1 MLGDSGWLVV
11 LKNEMLRAGEMAQPL
26 KARLTTK
33 NIKNG
38 GSFGVEVFLV
48 LGGFCLLFF
57 GFFFHFLNLFI
68 ESLRSQA

>member
-1 MLGDSGWLVV
+1 
-11 LKNEMLRAGEMAQPL
+11 MAQPL

-48 LGGFCLLFF
+48 LGGFCLFVVFWIFF
-57 GFFFHFLNLFI
+57 SLL
-68 ESLRSQA
+68 ESIH